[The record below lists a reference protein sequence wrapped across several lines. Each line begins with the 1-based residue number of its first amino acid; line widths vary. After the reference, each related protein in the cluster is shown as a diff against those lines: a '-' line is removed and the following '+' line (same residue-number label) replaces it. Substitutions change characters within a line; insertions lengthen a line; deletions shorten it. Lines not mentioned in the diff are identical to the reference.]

1 VWFIAAGK
9 FVVKTGL
16 MIRMRLVLILS
27 AQLSLAACALAPGM
41 RAPDH
46 DIVNIEGY
54 DAISLTSVRDA
65 LASQTGADI
74 EKKASD
80 LQKRAIDKVYRIGPR
95 DIINIIIWNHP
106 GLLSVKADPES
117 NSAAGFQVQQDGS
130 LFFPFAG
137 TIKASGKTVE
147 DIRLELTKKLTKV
160 LKTPQISVSVVRFAS
175 QRVYVLGEVNT
186 PKLIALQGY
195 PLTVMEAMALAGG
208 LTENASS
215 NKAYL
220 LREGKKLEV
229 AIGEM
234 LSNGQIQHNIALK
247 DGDVLHFPNNRAE
260 KVYVTGEVN
269 QPREVKM
276 VAGELSLSEALMA
289 SGGLDPLAADA
300 KNVYVIR
307 AGETKKPKMFHLNM
321 QEADAFIIGDGF
333 QLQPRDV
340 VYVAT
345 AGATQW
351 NRVLN
356 LIMPSIQ
363 SLFYL
368 DVLSN
373 K

>member
-1 VWFIAAGK
+1 
-9 FVVKTGL
+9 
-16 MIRMRLVLILS
+16 M
-27 AQLSLAACALAPGM
+27 SLNACAIAPGM
-41 RAPDH
+41 RAPDY
-46 DIVNIEGY
+46 DKVNINGY
-54 DAISLTSVRDA
+54 DAVSLTSVRDA
-65 LASQTGADI
+65 LPKQP
-74 EKKASD
+74 ASD
-80 LQKRAIDKVYRIGPR
+80 LANKLSDLNKEPLNKAYRIGPR
-95 DIINIIIWNHP
+95 DIISIIIWNHP
-106 GLLSVKADPES
+106 GLLSAQADAES
-117 NSAAGFQVQQDGS
+117 NRVAGFQVQQDGT

-137 TIKASGKTVE
+137 IINASGKTVE
-147 DIRLELTKKLTKV
+147 DIRLELTKKLAKV
-160 LKTPQISVSVVRFAS
+160 IKTPQIGVSVARFAS

-208 LTENASS
+208 VTEHASS

-220 LREGKKLEV
+220 LRDGKKQEIS
-229 AIGEM
+229 IGEM
-234 LSNGQIQHNIALK
+234 LTKGQIQYNIALK
-247 DGDVLHFPNNRAE
+247 DGDVLHFPDNRAE
-260 KVYVTGEVN
+260 KVYVTGEVQ

-276 VAGELSLSEALMA
+276 LAGELSLSEALMA

-307 AGETKKPKMFHLNM
+307 AAETDKPKMFHLNM

-333 QLQPRDV
+333 RLQPRDV

-345 AGATQW
+345 AGVTQW

>member
-1 VWFIAAGK
+1 MKFI
-9 FVVKTGL
+9 VTGESGGIINRIFRL
-16 MIRMRLVLILS
+16 RLVILLS
-27 AQLSLAACALAPGM
+27 AQLSLVACAIAPGM
-41 RAPDH
+41 RAPDYEMVKI
-46 DIVNIEGY
+46 DGY
-54 DAISLTSVRDA
+54 DAISLTPLRDVIPAQMRKALPKKSSELKKSVSD
-65 LASQTGADI
+65 
-74 EKKASD
+74 KA
-80 LQKRAIDKVYRIGPR
+80 YRVGPR
-95 DIINIIIWNHP
+95 DFINIIIWNHP
-106 GLLSVKADPES
+106 GLLSAKADS
-117 NSAAGFQVQQDGS
+117 DGNSLSGFQVQQDGT

-137 TIKASGKTVE
+137 IIKASGKTVE
-147 DIRLELTKKLTKV
+147 EIRLELTKKLTKV
-160 LKTPQISVSVVRFAS
+160 IKTPQISVSVARFAS
-175 QRVYVLGEVNT
+175 QRVYVLGEVNE

-208 LTENASS
+208 VTEHASS
-215 NKAYL
+215 KKAYL
-220 LREGKKLEV
+220 LRNGKKLEI

-234 LSNGQIQHNIALK
+234 LSKGQIQHNIALK
-247 DGDVLHFPNNRAE
+247 DGDVLHFPDNRTE
-260 KVYVTGEVN
+260 KVYVTGEVL

-276 VAGELSLSEALMA
+276 LAGELSLSAALMA

-321 QEADAFIIGDGF
+321 QEADAFIIGDSF
-333 QLQPRDV
+333 RLQPRDV

-345 AGATQW
+345 AGVTQW

-356 LIMPSIQ
+356 LLMPSIQ